1 MWTLRIK
8 FLLAIAAAFI
18 GLVMFVNWAVELLWL
33 AALGYESVF
42 WTLRLLK
49 VGLFLFAFVPL
60 FLWFWINLGVLSR
73 RLDLSSMIAAVGR
86 RLGRRAGAVG
96 AYLGGGD
103 DDDDDDEEKPEPGAA
118 AGAGVRALLAA
129 AGAVFFGLTFAAG
142 WDTLL
147 RLSWAGDYGQSDPI
161 FGHDVGF
168 YLFTLPF
175 LELVQTSLAAATLL
189 TLAGVTTGY
198 LRGGA
203 LRVDWKRGIEAPPAV
218 LHHVGINLAVFLSAW
233 AWGYY
238 LDRYAILQ
246 STRGAVHGAGYTDV
260 FVVQPALW
268 IVLGATGALAVA
280 VLFPTVLRN
289 LRLAVA
295 AVGGYL
301 VIVAVSLFVAPW
313 AVQAFKVEPNELELE
328 TPFLRHNIAFTRHA
342 FGIDGIE
349 EHSYGA
355 LDELTPLD
363 LRRNQQTIDNI
374 RLWDWRPLTQT
385 VRQLQRIRTYY
396 EINDVDVDRY
406 QVDGAYR
413 QVMVAARELSNDLP
427 DQAETWVNRHLQYT
441 HGYGLAMNLAAK
453 KSGQGLPEFV
463 VKDLPPSTLGGLAV
477 TQPAI
482 YYGEE
487 NSGYRIVPTAVKELD
502 YPKGDENVYS
512 HYRGQ
517 GGVALGSWWKR
528 ILFASHQFD
537 VRILLTDYTQP
548 DSRIQLWRTV
558 RDRVGRIAPFLRL
571 DRDPYI
577 VLGDGRLYWVQDA
590 YVIAHTFP
598 YSEPH
603 VGRYNYIRNSV
614 KVIVDAYE
622 GDVVF
627 YVMDPGDPVLGVYRR
642 ALPALFRPLAE
653 MPESLRRHLRYPQE
667 LFQAQV
673 HKYNVYHM
681 TVPQVFYNGED
692 IWAVPQQNDSG
703 QEVRVGPFRSLRAKY
718 AVNDVDMKPYYILI
732 KLLGEE
738 QAQFLLMAPL
748 TPSNRDNMIA
758 WMAARCDFPAYGQ
771 LLVYK
776 LPKERLILGPAQVE
790 AMIDQDTRI
799 SEQMSLWDQRG
810 SRVIRGNLLVIPVEE
825 SFLYVKPVYLM
836 AETTQ
841 IPQLK
846 RVIVSDGKHLAM
858 EPTLEGALAAVFGD
872 APALAPAAP
881 GAETADPFL
890 GARRELGR
898 AEEGLRD
905 GDWDAFGR
913 AMQALKRI
921 IGR

>member
-1 MWTLRIK
+1 MWIMPIK
-8 FLLAIAAAFI
+8 LLLAIAAAFI
-18 GLVMFVNWAVELLWL
+18 GLVLLADWAVELLWL
-33 AALGYESVF
+33 GALGYESVF

-49 VGLFLFAFVPL
+49 VGFFLIAFVPL
-60 FLWFWINLGVLSR
+60 FLWFWINLSLLSR
-73 RLDLSSMIAAVGR
+73 RLDLGSMIAVVGR
-86 RLGRRAGAVG
+86 YLRLRTGAVG
-96 AYLGGGD
+96 AYLGGA
-103 DDDDDDEEKPEPGAA
+103 DDDEEETPSA
-118 AGAGVRALLAA
+118 AGAGVRALLAV
-129 AGAVFFGLTFAAG
+129 AGALFFGLAFAAG
-142 WDTLL
+142 WDILL
-147 RLSWAGDYGQSDPI
+147 RHWWAGDYGRADPI

-175 LELVQTSLAAATLL
+175 LELVQTTLVAATLL
-189 TLAGVTTGY
+189 TLAGVSTGY
-198 LRGGA
+198 LRAGVV
-203 LRVDWKRGIEAPPAV
+203 RVDWKRGIEAPAAV
-218 LHHVGINLAVFLSAW
+218 LQHLGIIVALFLGAW

-238 LDRYAILQ
+238 LDRYALLQ

-268 IVLGATGALAVA
+268 IVFGATVALAVA
-280 VLFPTVLRN
+280 VLFPAVLRN
-289 LRLAVA
+289 LRVAVA
-295 AVGGYL
+295 AGGGYL
-301 VIVAVSLFVAPW
+301 VILAVTLFVAPW
-313 AVQAFKVEPNELELE
+313 AVQAFKVVPNELELE
-328 TPFLRHNIAFTRHA
+328 TPFLRHNIAFTRDA
-342 FGIDGIE
+342 FGIDGIDE
-349 EHSYGA
+349 RSYGA
-355 LDELTPLD
+355 FDELTPED
-363 LRRNQQTIDNI
+363 LRQNQQTIDNI

-441 HGYGLAMNLAAK
+441 HGYGLTMNLAAK
-453 KSGQGLPEFV
+453 KSDQGVPEFL
-463 VKDLPPSTLGGLAV
+463 VKDLPPSTVGGLAV

-487 NSGYRIVPTAVKELD
+487 NTGYRIVSTAVKEFD
-502 YPKGDENVYS
+502 YPKGDDNVYT

-517 GGVALGSWWKR
+517 GGVALDGWWKKF
-528 ILFASHQFD
+528 LFAWQQFD
-537 VRILLTDYTQP
+537 VRIALTAYTQP
-548 DSRIQLWRTV
+548 ESRIQLWRTV
-558 RDRVGRIAPFLRL
+558 GDRVRRIAPFLRL

-590 YVIAHTFP
+590 YVTARTFP
-598 YSEPH
+598 YSEPGA
-603 VGRYNYIRNSV
+603 GRYNYIRNSV
-614 KVIVDAYE
+614 KVVVDAYE

-673 HKYNVYHM
+673 HKYNTYHM

-692 IWAVPQQNDSG
+692 IWAVPQRNQVGS
-703 QEVRVGPFRSLRAKY
+703 EVRVGPFRSLTS
-718 AVNDVDMKPYYILI
+718 NSTEHDVDMKPYYILM

-738 QAQFLLMAPL
+738 QAQFLLMSPL

-758 WMAARCDFPAYGQ
+758 WMAARSDFPDYGQ

-790 AMIDQDTRI
+790 AMIDQDTGVSQQI
-799 SEQMSLWDQRG
+799 SLWDQRG
-810 SRVIRGNLLVIPVEE
+810 SRVIRGSLLVIPVEQ
-825 SFLYVKPVYLM
+825 SFLYVKPVYLL
-836 AETTQ
+836 AEQ
-841 IPQLK
+841 ASIPQLK
-846 RVIVSDGKHLAM
+846 RVIVSDGKRLAM
-858 EPTLEGALAAVFGD
+858 EPTLEGALQVVFGG
-872 APALAPAAP
+872 APALAPAP
-881 GAETADPFL
+881 RGDNTADPFG
-890 GARRELGR
+890 GARRELER
-898 AEEGLRD
+898 AEKALRD

-913 AMQALKRI
+913 AMQSLKAT
-921 IGR
+921 IGQ